1 MMSTLPKHI
10 ILIVCK
16 DSSKAN
22 KDILKI
28 FKDYFSGIPH
38 IPYTNPTLCNSDTYY
53 IVPYNK
59 LFREILG
66 NITFCGDLYTIFG
79 FATYERQTSSPAPT
93 FTKNIIREFYNF
105 RYLPLNITI
114 DPKYLEKLKSIIED
128 YYD

>member
-1 MMSTLPKHI
+1 MSTLPKYI
-10 ILIVCK
+10 ILIICK
-16 DSSKAN
+16 ESSKAN

-28 FKDYFSGIPH
+28 FKDYFSGVPH
-38 IPYTNPTLCNSDTYY
+38 IPYTDTSLYNSGTYY

-59 LFREILG
+59 ILRTILG
-66 NITFCGDLYTIFG
+66 NITFCTDLYNIFG
-79 FATYERQTSSPAPT
+79 FATYGMQTSSPVPT

-114 DPKYLEKLKSIIED
+114 DPKYLEKLKLLTED